1 MTPELISISVGV
13 FLLLGIG
20 IGWLLCARVKAR
32 KLLEIEGQMEKRTA
46 KLVEKADR
54 DRKAAFLEEK
64 NAWYVLK
71 TKMEREVED
80 RRREAE
86 KLLQK
91 QHELEENL
99 SEKTEA
105 LRRREETV
113 AERER
118 QVASYASD
126 LETREQE
133 LREILVEQRVK
144 LERISGLNVDAARE
158 MLLESLRE
166 ETRRQATGMMK
177 EIIDQVK
184 ERAEREAKKI
194 ISLAI
199 ERCSADQCVQS
210 SISVVP
216 LPDDD
221 IKGRIVGKEG
231 RNIISFEAAT
241 GVKVIVNDT
250 PEAVV
255 LSCFDPVKRDIA
267 RIAMERLVREGR
279 INPNR
284 VEEVVAEASQKVKE
298 GMLEEGRKAFQ
309 QCRIDSLHPDLI
321 QLLGKLKY
329 RMSYGQSVLEHSKEV
344 AFLAGAMAAELKL
357 DEKLARRAGL
367 LHDIGK
373 AMDHEMEGTH
383 VDIGVSLVR
392 RYNEPMEVENAI
404 IAHHEEGEVL
414 SPISFLVTAADRIS
428 GARPGARRDD
438 VEGYIKRVKDL
449 EEIARSFDGVDD
461 AYAINAGREV
471 RVMVSSQKK
480 TDAEAAVL
488 AFEIAQRIRSEL
500 VYPGEIKVT
509 VIRQTVG
516 IEWAG
521 KPSRKRRSRHHRP
534 EKGDGRHGHQGRPRN
549 DANRKALPAG
559 DQKGNGANV
568 QAHAREK
575 VHYAVPR
582 EEVAGSARVSRPPQT
597 DKG

>member
-1 MTPELISISVGV
+1 MDLGLANKVAMVGGASKG
-13 FLLLGIG
+13 LGFAV
-20 IGWLLCARVKAR
+20 ARA
-32 KLLEIEGQMEKRTA
+32 LAAEGA
-46 KLVEKADR
+46 
-54 DRKAAFLEEK
+54 
-64 NAWYVLK
+64 
-71 TKMEREVED
+71 
-80 RRREAE
+80 
-86 KLLQK
+86 
-91 QHELEENL
+91 H
-99 SEKTEA
+99 
-105 LRRREETV
+105 V
-113 AERER
+113 A
-118 QVASYASD
+118 
-126 LETREQE
+126 
-133 LREILVEQRVK
+133 
-144 LERISGLNVDAARE
+144 
-158 MLLESLRE
+158 
-166 ETRRQATGMMK
+166 
-177 EIIDQVK
+177 
-184 ERAEREAKKI
+184 
-194 ISLAI
+194 LAI

-284 VEEVVAEASQKVKE
+284 VEEVVAEAGQKVKE
-298 GMLEEGRKAFQ
+298 NMLEEGRRAWQ
-309 QCRIDSLHPDLI
+309 QCRIDSLHPDLVA
-321 QLLGKLKY
+321 LLGKLKY

-357 DEKLARRAGL
+357 DERLARRAGL

-373 AMDHEMEGTH
+373 AMDHEIEGTH
-383 VDIGVSLVR
+383 VDIGVQLVR
-392 RYNEPMEVENAI
+392 KYSEPMEVENAI
-404 IAHHEEGEVL
+404 VAHHEEGEVL

-449 EEIARSFDGVDD
+449 EEIARSFEGVDD

-471 RVMVSSQKK
+471 RVLASAQKK

-509 VIRQTVG
+509 VIRQTIGV
-516 IEWAG
+516 EWAG
-521 KPSRKRRSRHHRP
+521 KPNRRRRSRHHQRP
-534 EKGDGRHGHQGRPRN
+534 EKGDGKHGHQGRPRN
-549 DANRKALPAG
+549 DAGRKALPAG
-559 DQKGNGANV
+559 DQKGNVANV
-568 QAHAREK
+568 QTPPREK

-582 EEVAGSARVSRPPQT
+582 GEVDAASRLPRPPQA